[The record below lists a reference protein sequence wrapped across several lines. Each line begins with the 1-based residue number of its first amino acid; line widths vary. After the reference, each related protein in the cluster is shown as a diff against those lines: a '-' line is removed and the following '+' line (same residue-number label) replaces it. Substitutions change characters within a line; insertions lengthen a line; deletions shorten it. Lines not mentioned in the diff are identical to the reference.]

1 VKADDSRL
9 SELRL
14 VFIGGGSGG
23 HLFPAIAVC
32 EAILQWHDNIRLLFL
47 TSRRHVDTQ
56 ILRKSGLDQKRLRVV
71 PYASLPWRS
80 GRMGQLLM
88 LPGSIRSFQSAK
100 RELREF
106 QPHVAI
112 GVGAAASV
120 PGVIAASRLKIPV
133 VLMEQNTVPGK
144 ATRLL
149 APRAAV
155 TLTGLPFESTETSGW
170 PGALEITGTPVRS
183 SISELCRRIESSAA
197 IRQRLLILGGS
208 QGSSSVNRLV
218 LEALADERCVP
229 SDWEIIHQTGEAE
242 VKQVAAEYARR
253 GRTASVLS
261 FLPNLPDLLA
271 SATVVISRGG
281 AGTLQELA
289 CAGLPSILIPF
300 SRAASNH
307 QYANAE
313 LLQRAGAARLVNEID
328 GDAGL
333 NLRREL
339 NALIQQP
346 DTRQSLREGI
356 RCFAKPDAARI
367 SAQKILELC
376 WGASF
381 LGTLDKSKLDRLPI
395 PRES

>member
-1 VKADDSRL
+1 MKADDSRS

-32 EAILQWHDNIRLLFL
+32 EAIRRLHDNVRLLFL
-47 TSRRHVDTQ
+47 TSRRAVDAQ
-56 ILRKSGLDQKRLRVV
+56 ILRKSGLDPNSFRVV
-71 PYASLPWRS
+71 PYASMPVRS
-80 GRMGQLLM
+80 GGFGQLLM
-88 LPGSIRSFQSAK
+88 LPGVIRSFRFAK
-100 RELREF
+100 RELRDF
-106 QPHVAI
+106 QPHAAI

-120 PGVIAASRLKIPV
+120 PGVIAASRMKIPV

-149 APRAAV
+149 APHAAL
-155 TLTGLPFESTETSGW
+155 TLAGLPFRADYQSKW
-170 PGALEITGTPVRS
+170 PGPVEITGTPVRT
-183 SISELCRRIESSAA
+183 SISDLSLRSETPVLK
-197 IRQRLLILGGS
+197 RQRLLILGGS

-229 SDWEIIHQTGEAE
+229 SDWEIIHQTGETQ

-253 GRTASVLS
+253 GRTATVLS
-261 FLPNLPDLLA
+261 FLPNLPELLA

-300 SRAASNH
+300 SHAASNH

-313 LLQRAGAARLVNEID
+313 FLHRSGAAKLVNETNA
-328 GDAGL
+328 DAGL
-333 NLRREL
+333 SLRRQLNEL
-339 NALIQQP
+339 IGDPEVCRSLQRCI
-346 DTRQSLREGI
+346 RQ
-356 RCFAKPDAARI
+356 FARPEAASI
-367 SAQKILELC
+367 SAKRILDLC
-376 WGASF
+376 
-381 LGTLDKSKLDRLPI
+381 LR
-395 PRES
+395 

>member
-1 VKADDSRL
+1 MKADDSRS

-23 HLFPAIAVC
+23 HLFPAIAVY
-32 EAILQWHDNIRLLFL
+32 EAIMRLRHNLRLLFL
-47 TSRRHVDTQ
+47 TSRRPVDAQ
-56 ILRKSGLDQKRLRVV
+56 ILRKSGLDQNLHRVM
-71 PYASLPWRS
+71 PYASMPGRS
-80 GRMGQLLM
+80 GRLGQMLM
-88 LPGSIRSFQSAK
+88 LPGVIRSFRIAK

-112 GVGAAASV
+112 GIGAAASV
-120 PGVIAASRLKIPV
+120 PGIIAASRMRIPV

-149 APRAAV
+149 APRAVV
-155 TLTGLPFESTETSGW
+155 TLAGLPFESHYESAW
-170 PGALEITGTPVRS
+170 PGPVEITGTPVRT
-183 SISELCRRIESSAA
+183 SISDLSLRTETLVLK
-197 IRQRLLILGGS
+197 RQRLLILGGS

-229 SDWEIIHQTGEAE
+229 SDWEIIHQTGEAQ

-253 GRTASVLS
+253 GRTATVLS
-261 FLPNLPDLLA
+261 FLPNLPELLA

-300 SRAASNH
+300 SQAASNH

-313 LLQRAGAARLVNEID
+313 LLQRSGAARLVNETD
-328 GDAGL
+328 VDAGI
-333 NLRREL
+333 NLRRQLNEL
-339 NALIQQP
+339 IGQP
-346 DTRQSLREGI
+346 EVRQSLHLSI
-356 RCFAKPDAARI
+356 RQLARPEAATI
-367 SAQKILELC
+367 SARRILDC
-376 WGASF
+376 V
-381 LGTLDKSKLDRLPI
+381 
-395 PRES
+395 

>member
-1 VKADDSRL
+1 MKADDSRS

-32 EAILQWHDNIRLLFL
+32 EAMLRLHDNVRLLFL
-47 TSRRHVDTQ
+47 TSRRAVDAQ
-56 ILRKSGLDQKRLRVV
+56 ILRKSGLDPGLYRAI
-71 PYASLPWRS
+71 PYASMPVRS
-80 GRMGQLLM
+80 GHLGQLLM
-88 LPGSIRSFQSAK
+88 LPGVVRSFRIAK

-106 QPHVAI
+106 QPHAAI

-120 PGVIAASRLKIPV
+120 PGVIAASRMKIPF

-149 APRAAV
+149 APRAAL
-155 TLTGLPFESTETSGW
+155 TLAGLPFEAAHQKNW
-170 PGALEITGTPVRS
+170 PGAVEITGTPVRT
-183 SISELCRRIESSAA
+183 SISDLTLRTEAPVL

-229 SDWEIIHQTGEAE
+229 SDWEIIHQTGEAQ

-253 GRTASVLS
+253 GRTATVLS
-261 FLPNLPDLLA
+261 FLPNLPELLA

-300 SRAASNH
+300 SHAASNH

-313 LLQRAGAARLVNEID
+313 FLQRSGAAKLVKETD
-328 GDAGL
+328 ADAGL
-333 NLRREL
+333 NLRRQLNEL
-339 NALIQQP
+339 IKHPEVREALHI
-346 DTRQSLREGI
+346 SI
-356 RCFAKPDAARI
+356 RRFARPEAAVI
-367 SAQKILELC
+367 SARKILGL
-376 WGASF
+376 SVQ
-381 LGTLDKSKLDRLPI
+381 
-395 PRES
+395 

>member
-1 VKADDSRL
+1 MKADDSRS

-32 EAILQWHDNIRLLFL
+32 EALLRLHDNVRLLFL
-47 TSRRHVDTQ
+47 TSRRAVDGQ
-56 ILRKSGLDQKRLRVV
+56 VLQKSGLDQSLFQAV
-71 PYASLPWRS
+71 PYASMPGGS
-80 GRMGQLLM
+80 GRLGQLLT
-88 LPGSIRSFQSAK
+88 LPGVIRSFRIAK
-100 RELREF
+100 RALREF

-120 PGVIAASRLKIPV
+120 PGIIAASRMKIPV

-149 APRAAV
+149 APRATV
-155 TLTGLPFESTETSGW
+155 TLAGLPFEAAHQAKW
-170 PGALEITGTPVRS
+170 PGPVEITGTPVRT
-183 SISELCRRIESSAA
+183 SISDLSLRSEPPALK
-197 IRQRLLILGGS
+197 RQRLLILGGS

-229 SDWEIIHQTGEAE
+229 SDWEIIHQTGEAQ

-253 GRTASVLS
+253 GRTATVLS
-261 FLPNLPDLLA
+261 FLPNLPELLA

-300 SRAASNH
+300 SHAASNH

-313 LLQRAGAARLVNEID
+313 FLQRTGAAKLID
-328 GDAGL
+328 ETYADAGL
-333 NLRREL
+333 RLRRQLNEL
-339 NALIQQP
+339 IEQADVRKVL
-346 DTRQSLREGI
+346 QSGI
-356 RCFAKPDAARI
+356 SQFARPQAATLSARRI
-367 SAQKILELC
+367 
-376 WGASF
+376 
-381 LGTLDKSKLDRLPI
+381 LDLWRH
-395 PRES
+395 